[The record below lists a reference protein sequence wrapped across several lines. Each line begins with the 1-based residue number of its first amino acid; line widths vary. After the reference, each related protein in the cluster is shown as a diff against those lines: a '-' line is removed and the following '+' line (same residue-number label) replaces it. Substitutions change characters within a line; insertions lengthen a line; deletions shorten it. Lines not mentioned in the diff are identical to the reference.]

1 MSDFQPFIDASLRA
15 NKAREFIV
23 EAQAKYHAVGLP
35 HDILRAMEP
44 HIQDAIKGYVD
55 KHVKGVPGADPEQS
69 VAHIAV
75 LGAFGGADWIGDNLK
90 RLLDKHGL

>member
-35 HDILRAMEP
+35 HDILTAMEP
-44 HIQDAIKGYVD
+44 HIKAAIQGYTY
-55 KHVKGVPGADPEQS
+55 KHVRGSKEANPEQS
-69 VAHIAV
+69 VAHIAA